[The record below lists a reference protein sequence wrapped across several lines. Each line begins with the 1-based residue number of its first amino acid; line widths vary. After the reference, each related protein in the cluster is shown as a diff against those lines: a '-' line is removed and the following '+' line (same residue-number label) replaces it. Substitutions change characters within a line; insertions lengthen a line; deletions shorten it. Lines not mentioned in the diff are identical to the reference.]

1 MVREALEVR
10 YACIREHVGEAQIRT
25 MCRAL
30 NVSASGFYAWRK
42 RPLSKRAEYDVRV
55 RRRLVEF
62 HRASSGFYGSRR
74 LLRDLRDAGEWC
86 SRARVIR
93 LMRAEEIRG
102 KQRRKFRVTT
112 QSDHDKPVAENL
124 LDRHFAPVEIQE
136 PNRAWAGDITY
147 VWTNEGW
154 LYLAVV
160 LDLFSRRVIGWS
172 MSHRLET
179 RLVLDALQMAVEQ
192 RPSIGAVLFHSDRGS
207 QYAADAMQRFQE
219 RHYIVPSMSRKGNC
233 WDNAVVESFFS
244 TFKFELIEGR
254 SFESRE
260 ELRKE
265 IFWWIEPWYNRR
277 RRHSTLGYV
286 SPEQFE
292 STQAA

>member
-1 MVREALEVR
+1 MR
-10 YACIREHVGEAQIRT
+10 YTCIREHLGVWRVRT
-25 MCRAL
+25 LCRAL
-30 NVSASGFYAWRK
+30 NVSPSGFYAWRK
-42 RPLSKRAEYDVRV
+42 RPPSGRDEHDVQV
-55 RRRLVEF
+55 RRHLVAF
-62 HRASSGFYGSRR
+62 HKASSGFYGSRR
-74 LLRDLRDAGEWC
+74 LLRDLHDIGESC
-86 SRARVIR
+86 SRGRVIR

-102 KQRRKFRVTT
+102 KQRRRFRVTT
-112 QSDHDKPVAENL
+112 QSDHEKAVADNL
-124 LDRHFAPVEIQE
+124 LDRHFAPAEIEE

-147 VWTNEGW
+147 IWTNEGW

-179 RLVLDALQMAVEQ
+179 RLVLDALQMAVGQ
-192 RPSIGAVLFHSDRGS
+192 RTTTGAVLFHSDRGS
-207 QYAADAMQRFQE
+207 QYAADAMQRFHK
-219 RHYIVPSMSRKGNC
+219 RNFIVASMSRKANC

-254 SFESRE
+254 TFQTRE
-260 ELRKE
+260 QLREE
-265 IFWWIEPWYNRR
+265 IFWWIETWYNRK

-292 STQAA
+292 LTQAA

>member
-1 MVREALEVR
+1 MR
-10 YACIREHVGEAQIRT
+10 YTCIREHLGVWRVRT
-25 MCRAL
+25 LCRAL
-30 NVSASGFYAWRK
+30 NVSPSGFYAWRK
-42 RPLSKRAEYDVRV
+42 RPPSGRDEHDVQV
-55 RRRLVEF
+55 RRHLVAF
-62 HRASSGFYGSRR
+62 HKASSGFYGSRR
-74 LLRDLRDAGEWC
+74 LLRDLHDIGESC
-86 SRARVIR
+86 SRGRVIR

-102 KQRRKFRVTT
+102 KQRRRFRVTT
-112 QSDHDKPVAENL
+112 QSDHENAVADNL
-124 LDRHFAPVEIQE
+124 LDRHFAPAEIEE

-147 VWTNEGW
+147 IWTNEGW

-179 RLVLDALQMAVEQ
+179 RLVLDALQMAVGQ
-192 RPSIGAVLFHSDRGS
+192 RTTTGAVLFHSDRGS
-207 QYAADAMQRFQE
+207 QYAADAMQRFHK
-219 RHYIVPSMSRKGNC
+219 RNFIVASMSRKANC

-254 SFESRE
+254 TFQTRE
-260 ELRKE
+260 QLREE
-265 IFWWIEPWYNRR
+265 IFWWIETWYNRK

-292 STQAA
+292 LTQAA

>member
-1 MVREALEVR
+1 MWKLRN
-10 YACIREHVGEAQIRT
+10 

-30 NVSASGFYAWRK
+30 DVSKSGFFAWRK
-42 RPLSKRAEYDVRV
+42 RPPSERRGRDAEL
-55 RRRLVEF
+55 RLHLVVF
-62 HRASSGFYGSRR
+62 HKASNGTYGSRR
-74 LLRDLRDAGEWC
+74 LMRDLRDIGKSC
-86 SRARVIR
+86 SRARVVR
-93 LMRAEEIRG
+93 LMRAESIRG
-102 KQRRKFRVTT
+102 KQRKRFRVTT
-112 QSDHDKPVAENL
+112 QSDHDKQVAPNL
-124 LDRHFAPVEIQE
+124 LDRHFAPAQIEE

-179 RLVLDALQMAVEQ
+179 RLVLDALEMAVNR
-192 RPSIGAVLFHSDRGS
+192 RPTIGAVLFHSDRGS
-207 QYAADAMQRFQE
+207 QYAAAAMQRFHE
-219 RHYIVPSMSRKGNC
+219 RHFIVASMSRKANC

-244 TFKFELIEGR
+244 TLKHELVEDR
-254 SFESRE
+254 TFATRE
-260 ELRKE
+260 AARAA
-265 IFWWIEPWYNRR
+265 IFSWIEIWYNRR

-292 STQAA
+292 QRQAA